1 MMTAASLLRQTNPV
15 AKLTAKYRQKQ
26 KLLFLRLS
34 DTTLLAMF
42 FLLCQITGAF
52 RAHQGLKQ
60 VLCHLMASGFTD
72 GLTEC
77 LYFRPQWGEGMLIT
91 VNN

>member
-1 MMTAASLLRQTNPV
+1 MLLNPMNHCSPSWMMTAASLLRQTNPV

-42 FLLCQITGAF
+42 F
-52 RAHQGLKQ
+52 
-60 VLCHLMASGFTD
+60 
-72 GLTEC
+72 
-77 LYFRPQWGEGMLIT
+77 
-91 VNN
+91 